1 MTCILIGIRVVTLKP
16 HVNKKYIGIY
26 IYTYVY
32 YTRVISHEGIYI
44 YIHTHTQGYVVL
56 DGFEFSVE
64 AVCYSCFESSFDIGV
79 VGSYGTERVVAG
91 PLRMCFGISFRV
103 FFM

>member
-1 MTCILIGIRVVTLKP
+1 M
-16 HVNKKYIGIY
+16 
-26 IYTYVY
+26 
-32 YTRVISHEGIYI
+32 
-44 YIHTHTQGYVVL
+44 VL

>member
-16 HVNKKYIGIY
+16 HVNKN

-44 YIHTHTQGYVVL
+44 YIYIHTHTEGYVVL